1 MSWHE
6 EFLSK
11 NVKKNKA
18 ISEMKDLFQLFE
30 EVYESLSPSILGTSS
45 SQNSLEED
53 DYKILDEMILSGISN
68 LITESSIQEK
78 VTKKQRKEAEK
89 FILSLPS
96 FVPTEA
102 WGDPTTADR
111 KTINRIFA
119 VMGGGRSVQ
128 KKLEFLQRITSPTS
142 KIESPRRV
150 IASLLILEA
159 LSALIYSFNEASAGF
174 VFEGWLAALL
184 QGRQEAE
191 RSDKGNLP
199 IQDLIAFSE
208 LKDDSGQVPVSLKL
222 LSPDTHVEGS
232 FTNLIDALFDD
243 YADKGGAVNYV
254 VARKNSSAKKGG
266 KVTVDSISIESFDI
280 NQRNF
285 IDLFTLTSG
294 KIIDKKTREKSAKQK
309 KHGLSQFTF
318 KSEFRDRILASF
330 PELVGRV
337 ERGFTTGKDLK
348 VLDSSDDIAILKAHL
363 DDPTMLYTL
372 LQHCAG
378 YTGKIR
384 NPLFQDQEDPE
395 QEQPATDS
403 SSPQEDDNQVSDA
416 TTPAKK
422 KRGMDY
428 DAMFAELGDLMPPK
442 KGQVSE
448 RQKSEGA
455 TGWTIST
462 KQVEFLSSRGV
473 IELQQLGTLPASRE
487 QIIDVAVMHMDTVRE
502 KFQVLFK
509 AFSELTEDINKYV
522 TFPSR
527 GAAMNAG
534 QRAIG
539 HTETIQDQMKENI
552 TADTSAPDSDF
563 ISSDEI

>member
-11 NVKKNKA
+11 NTKKNKV
-18 ISEMKDLFQLFE
+18 ISETKDLFELFE
-30 EVYESLSPSILGTSS
+30 EVYKTLSPSIFET
-45 SQNSLEED
+45 NSLQKGSLDED
-53 DYKILDEMILSGISN
+53 DYKILDEIVLSGINS
-68 LITESSIQEK
+68 LVTESNIQEK
-78 VTKKQRKEAEK
+78 VTKRQRKEAEK

-191 RSDKGNLP
+191 RSEKGNLP

-208 LKDDSGQVPVSLKL
+208 LKDDSGEVPVSLKL
-222 LSPDTHVEGS
+222 LGPNTNVEGS
-232 FTNLIDALFDD
+232 FTNLIDAIFDD

-254 VARKNSSAKKGG
+254 VARKNSSAKEGG

-285 IDLFTLTSG
+285 IDLFTLTAG
-294 KIIDKKTREKSAKQK
+294 RVIDKKTKEKSAKQK

-318 KSEFRDRILASF
+318 KSEFRDKILASF
-330 PELVGRV
+330 PELVGRE
-337 ERGFTTGKDLK
+337 ERGFTAGKDLK

-384 NPLFQDQEDPE
+384 SPLFQSQEDPE
-395 QEQPATDS
+395 QEQ
-403 SSPQEDDNQVSDA
+403 
-416 TTPAKK
+416 TPVEP
-422 KRGMDY
+422 G
-428 DAMFAELGDLMPPK
+428 EE
-442 KGQVSE
+442 GQVPPASGEISE

-455 TGWTIST
+455 TGWMIST

-509 AFSELTEDINKYV
+509 AFAELTSDINKYV

-539 HTETIQDQMKENI
+539 HTETIQNQLKENI

-563 ISSDEI
+563 ISSDEM